1 MTLLAHLS
9 QALEKA
15 AAGKHKTY
23 NLGYGAGFS
32 IRQVIETAREVT
44 GAEIKAVDAPRRA
57 GDPPVL
63 VASSALIQDELGW
76 KPEKPVLA
84 TMISDAW
91 EWI

>member
-1 MTLLAHLS
+1 MS
-9 QALEKA
+9 
-15 AAGKHKTY
+15 
-23 NLGYGAGFS
+23 GASTGT
-32 IRQVIETAREVT
+32 RYAPATPTREVT